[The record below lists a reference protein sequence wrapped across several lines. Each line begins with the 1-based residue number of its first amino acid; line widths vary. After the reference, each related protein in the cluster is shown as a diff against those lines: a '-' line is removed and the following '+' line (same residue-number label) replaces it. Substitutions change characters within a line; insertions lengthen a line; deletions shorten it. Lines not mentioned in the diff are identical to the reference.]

1 MPFNHYCST
10 EDNLNT
16 LLTSCSPP
24 LTGQH
29 GHLLLSFTIKH
40 IDHKVIAKEPAKQIS
55 IVKVASNLAR
65 HAKLKASVTI
75 ASAISDLIKHLRKCM
90 HFAIE
95 ASTHADDGKW
105 NSALHVALEDCLV
118 QLTEKVIMLFWF
130 LITNYPLF
138 SS

>member
-1 MPFNHYCST
+1 
-10 EDNLNT
+10 
-16 LLTSCSPP
+16 
-24 LTGQH
+24 
-29 GHLLLSFTIKH
+29 LLSFTIKH
-40 IDHKVIAKEPAKQIS
+40 IDHKVIAKETAKQIS
-55 IVKVASNLAR
+55 VVKVASNLAR

-75 ASAISDLIKHLRKCM
+75 ASAISDLIKHLRRCM

-130 LITNYPLF
+130 LITNYPFALTTEIFKLLISLNRLGMLVLF
-138 SS
+138 LI

>member
-1 MPFNHYCST
+1 
-10 EDNLNT
+10 
-16 LLTSCSPP
+16 
-24 LTGQH
+24 
-29 GHLLLSFTIKH
+29 
-40 IDHKVIAKEPAKQIS
+40 
-55 IVKVASNLAR
+55 
-65 HAKLKASVTI
+65 
-75 ASAISDLIKHLRKCM
+75 M